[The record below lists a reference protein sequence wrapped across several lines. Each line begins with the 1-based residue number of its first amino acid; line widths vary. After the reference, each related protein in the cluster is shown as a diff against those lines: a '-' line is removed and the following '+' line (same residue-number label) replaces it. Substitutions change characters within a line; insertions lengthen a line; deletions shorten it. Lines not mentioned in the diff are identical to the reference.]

1 MFSSLLRFLTSRR
14 GDVNSSAPGEVTMA
28 RRVVFTIISLLLA
41 TCAFYNADPTP
52 DVNLFGVLFL
62 FFAFIVWFCW
72 NDIQAGYAYLEDAG
86 VPRYE
91 TSGLMFLRFAP
102 MYLREL
108 TAKKRRRPEPRR
120 LDTPSLDSSLRPPY
134 ILPP

>member
-1 MFSSLLRFLTSRR
+1 
-14 GDVNSSAPGEVTMA
+14 MA

-41 TCAFYNADPTP
+41 ACAFYNADPTP

-72 NDIQAGYAYLEDAG
+72 NEIQAGYAYLEDAG

-108 TAKKRRRPEPRR
+108 TAKKRRR
-120 LDTPSLDSSLRPPY
+120 T
-134 ILPP
+134 

>member
-1 MFSSLLRFLTSRR
+1 
-14 GDVNSSAPGEVTMA
+14 MA
-28 RRVVFTIISLLLA
+28 RRALFTIISLLLA
-41 TCAFYNADPTP
+41 TSAFYGADPTP

-72 NDIQAGYAYLEDAG
+72 NDIQAGYSYLEDAG

-91 TSGLMFLRFAP
+91 ASGLMFVRFAP

-108 TAKKRRRPEPRR
+108 TARKRRR
-120 LDTPSLDSSLRPPY
+120 T
-134 ILPP
+134 

>member
-1 MFSSLLRFLTSRR
+1 
-14 GDVNSSAPGEVTMA
+14 MA
-28 RRVVFTIISLLLA
+28 RRVLFTIISLLLA
-41 TCAFYNADPTP
+41 VSAFYSADPAP
-52 DVNLFGVLFL
+52 DINLFGVLFL

-72 NDIQAGYAYLEDAG
+72 NDIQAGDAYLEDAG

-108 TAKKRRRPEPRR
+108 TAKKRRRP
-120 LDTPSLDSSLRPPY
+120 
-134 ILPP
+134 

>member
-1 MFSSLLRFLTSRR
+1 
-14 GDVNSSAPGEVTMA
+14 MA
-28 RRVVFTIISLLLA
+28 RRVLFTIIPLLLA
-41 TCAFYNADPTP
+41 VSAFYGADPTP

-72 NDIQAGYAYLEDAG
+72 HDIQAGYSYLEDAG

-108 TAKKRRRPEPRR
+108 TAKKRRP
-120 LDTPSLDSSLRPPY
+120 T
-134 ILPP
+134 

>member
-1 MFSSLLRFLTSRR
+1 
-14 GDVNSSAPGEVTMA
+14 MA

-108 TAKKRRRPEPRR
+108 TAKKRSR
-120 LDTPSLDSSLRPPY
+120 T
-134 ILPP
+134 